1 MFACKTCG
9 LTLSAEH
16 YRIHKRGYRIGK
28 CRSCE
33 AAYQRAFYA
42 NGGEK
47 TRTRKREY
55 MASLRMEKPN
65 EIRAYQSAYRSKH
78 RERINA
84 KTRENTAKRI
94 FWARALRLRNGIS
107 ARDLARLWKEQR
119 GRCALSGDKLGR
131 DAEIDHKTPRAK
143 GGKDRL
149 DNLQW
154 VTPIANRA
162 KRDLTDAEFL
172 RLCINCARWIGERI
186 EAVEAILGAQ
196 PNQQERRAV

>member
-84 KTRENTAKRI
+84 KTTRPPAKSSAPTTSATSARSASA
-94 FWARALRLRNGIS
+94 ARASCAS
-107 ARDLARLWKEQR
+107 ATED
-119 GRCALSGDKLGR
+119 
-131 DAEIDHKTPRAK
+131 
-143 GGKDRL
+143 
-149 DNLQW
+149 
-154 VTPIANRA
+154 
-162 KRDLTDAEFL
+162 
-172 RLCINCARWIGERI
+172 
-186 EAVEAILGAQ
+186 
-196 PNQQERRAV
+196 